1 MIKPTIG
8 HKVWFWPSLGNR
20 PMYNIINVS
29 QPLDAT
35 IVYVHN
41 DSMVNLAIIDHL
53 GHLYALQSVKLAQES
68 DPKGWD
74 FDDAEW
80 THYQAGQ
87 AQKVGE

>member
-1 MIKPTIG
+1 MIEPTIG

-41 DSMVNLAIIDHL
+41 DSMVNLHIVDHI
-53 GHLYALQSVKLAQES
+53 GHEYSLQSVKLLQHS

-74 FDDAEW
+74 FDYAEW
-80 THYQAGQ
+80 MQYQKAV
-87 AQKVGE
+87 AK